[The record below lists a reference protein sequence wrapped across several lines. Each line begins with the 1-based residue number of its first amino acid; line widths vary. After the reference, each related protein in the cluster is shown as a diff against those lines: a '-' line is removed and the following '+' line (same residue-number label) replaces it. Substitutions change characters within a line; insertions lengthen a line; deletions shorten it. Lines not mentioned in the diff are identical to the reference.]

1 MKVIQIN
8 AVYGHGST
16 GTIVQ
21 DIEHQCVKYGI
32 DCYVASPDKNVIK
45 ARHNYLIGSFFD
57 HKLHALLSR
66 ISGKQA
72 YFSLWSTK
80 KLIRY
85 LDEVKP
91 DIVHLHNL
99 HSNYINLCK
108 LLKYLA
114 NKDIRVILT
123 LHDCWFYTGGC
134 THYTHAN
141 CNKWKKSCGNCPQR
155 YVEFPALIYDASS
168 EILKD
173 RKTLFGAIKRL
184 NVVGVSQ
191 WITDEGKQTVFK
203 NAKCLTIYNGIDTVF
218 FHPVDSDFR
227 KKHNLEGKF
236 LILAPANKWFLP
248 VNIET
253 LRFISQSLLDE
264 DMVMIFIGNG
274 AKKEFLNSNMINI
287 GYVSSKEELRDIYSS
302 VDVMVNCTREESL
315 SLLNLEVQAC
325 GTPVITYS
333 NTGVKETVD
342 GKCGFAVDNGN
353 LDKLVEKV
361 KQIKRDGKSAYT
373 FFCVKWIKDKF
384 DIKKNYIQYIKLYES
399 IKG

>member
-1 MKVIQIN
+1 MRVVQIN

-21 DIEHQCVKYGI
+21 DIEHECVKSGI
-32 DCYVASPDKNVIK
+32 DCYVASPDKNVIN
-45 ARHNYLIGSFFD
+45 ARRNFLIGSFFD

-66 ISGKQA
+66 IGGKQA
-72 YFSLWSTK
+72 YFSHRATK
-80 KLIRY
+80 KMLRY

-91 DIVHLHNL
+91 DVVHLHNL
-99 HSNYINLCK
+99 HSNYINLKK
-108 LLKYLA
+108 LLNYLA
-114 NKDIRVILT
+114 NNDIRIIIT

-134 THYTHAN
+134 THYTHVN
-141 CNKWKKSCGNCPQR
+141 CNKWKRSCGNCPQR
-155 YVEFPALIYDASS
+155 YEEFPALLYDASS

-173 RKTLFGAIKRL
+173 RKSLFGAIKRL

-191 WITDEGKQTVFK
+191 WITDEGKELVFK
-203 NAKCLTIYNGIDTVF
+203 NAKCLTIYNGIDTAF
-218 FHPVDSDFR
+218 FHPVDGDFR

-248 VNIET
+248 INKET
-253 LRFISQSLLDE
+253 LRFISQTLLDN

-274 AKKEFLNSNMINI
+274 VKKDLLNGNMINL

-325 GTPVITYS
+325 GTPVVTYS

-342 GKCGFAVDNGN
+342 GKCGYSVENGN
-353 LDKLVEKV
+353 PVMLLERIS
-361 KQIKRDGKSAYT
+361 QIKREGKSAYSSS
-373 FFCVKWIKDKF
+373 CVEWIKNNFDK
-384 DIKKNYIQYIKLYES
+384 DKNYKKYIDLYES
-399 IKG
+399 IP